1 MMASAYYLD
10 ALMARPG
17 IAETLA
23 KNYND
28 RAAAEELRQRK
39 EAAADLRRKLLE
51 GERQAKED
59 ARTSYLT
66 SRIAPVDTTARDLYA
81 KIQHGEMLM
90 PAPQE
95 EADKQLE
102 IARAQEAAD
111 AEKAKEAERTKAID
125 LVKKNP
131 NAYVDSKGRY
141 YDSYQQYVDA
151 HNREILTD
159 ERKKSYSDVENE
171 AANAE
176 AELARQKQDALQYM
190 TQNQIDDLEKDG
202 GRDRL
207 LAKITAEKS
216 KGYNAKGVI
225 KDLNAADRARRME
238 ELLNAHQ
245 GARTYS
251 KQYMAQA
258 RAGIDEDTQA
268 MLEDLQYRN
277 PVEKNYDPRD
287 SYSAGAQYLSNN
299 MADIL
304 QISEDDPEAGK
315 LLLEEK
321 KRLMEGE
328 EKGLSAD
335 QAWMKAL
342 LTDRGQ
348 SIRSFSQRS
357 ASAQAQA
364 DALNA
369 KREMLEKQL
378 ASKALDRAS
387 RERIAGELDRIR
399 WRIAKLG
406 AMTSSSNTAM
416 NNQGRIASASI
427 QIAPFVEDAAIVAG
441 EFLKGFDPN
450 QLRTAVQSIIATND
464 DMQNA
469 KSAGA
474 GASFKFVPAS
484 EGKWYSKKKIGK
496 IISTKEM
503 IQEAQ
508 ALGMLHPSGGAGPHK
523 KIDLKTKERQLS
535 AKEKSTLSSRG
546 IDPNGYISVY
556 DNDKKSW
563 VLRKKG
569 GK

>member
-1 MMASAYYLD
+1 MTEAQIADLD
-10 ALMARPG
+10 A
-17 IAETLA
+17 
-23 KNYND
+23 
-28 RAAAEELRQRK
+28 
-39 EAAADLRRKLLE
+39 E
-51 GERQAKED
+51 GGQ
-59 ARTSYLT
+59 
-66 SRIAPVDTTARDLYA
+66 
-81 KIQHGEMLM
+81 
-90 PAPQE
+90 
-95 EADKQLE
+95 
-102 IARAQEAAD
+102 
-111 AEKAKEAERTKAID
+111 
-125 LVKKNP
+125 
-131 NAYVDSKGRY
+131 
-141 YDSYQQYVDA
+141 
-151 HNREILTD
+151 
-159 ERKKSYSDVENE
+159 
-171 AANAE
+171 
-176 AELARQKQDALQYM
+176 
-190 TQNQIDDLEKDG
+190 
-202 GRDRL
+202 DRL
-207 LAKITAEKS
+207 LAQIAAEKS
-216 KGYNAKGVI
+216 NGYDAKGVI
-225 KDLNAADRARRME
+225 KDVNAADRARRME
-238 ELLNAHQ
+238 GLLNAHQ

-304 QISEDDPEAGK
+304 QIAADDPEAGK
-315 LLLEEK
+315 LLLEEQ
-321 KRLMEGE
+321 KRLMGGE

-364 DALNA
+364 DALSA
-369 KREMLEKQL
+369 KKEMLEKQL
-378 ASKALDRAS
+378 ASKALDRGTRLAIEKM
-387 RERIAGELDRIR
+387 RDDIMF
-399 WRIAKLG
+399 RIAKLN
-406 AMTSSSNTAM
+406 ALTSSSNTAM

-450 QLRTAVQSIIATND
+450 QLRTAVQSVIATND

-469 KSAGA
+469 QSAGA
-474 GASFKFVPAS
+474 GASFKFVPAG
-484 EGKWYSKKKIGK
+484 EGAWYSKKKIGK

-508 ALGMLHPSGGAGPHK
+508 SLGMLPPSGGAGPHK
-523 KIDLKTKERQLS
+523 KLDLKTKERQLS

-563 VLRKKG
+563 VLSPKG